1 MNVTVLSPEQ
11 NPVSRAS
18 NGKFNFYENTKL
30 QNQSTEKKFFFLP
43 NLQQSHTI
51 KIIEIYQELEK
62 Q

>member
-30 QNQSTEKKFFFLP
+30 QNQSTEKKNFFFTESTAEP
-43 NLQQSHTI
+43 HN
-51 KIIEIYQELEK
+51 
-62 Q
+62 